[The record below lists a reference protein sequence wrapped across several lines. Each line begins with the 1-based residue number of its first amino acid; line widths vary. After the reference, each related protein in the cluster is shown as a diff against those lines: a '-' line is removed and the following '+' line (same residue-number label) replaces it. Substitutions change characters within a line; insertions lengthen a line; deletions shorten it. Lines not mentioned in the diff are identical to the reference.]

1 MKLLLKT
8 ALILATLFASTFLV
22 IKFTGV
28 LTVEDIKAGFE
39 ALKSQPAYFIGGLVV
54 LLLFADLFIAV
65 PTMTV
70 IIFAGFFLG
79 FETAAFFAFVGLI
92 CAALTGYL
100 ISRLWGDKL
109 LRRINRD
116 EHQRLQMQS
125 LFQEHGVLVLI
136 LSRAMPILPEVS
148 VCLAGASKMRFGRF
162 ILGWSLGSL
171 PYLMLVAY
179 AGSVSDL
186 DNPMPAILV
195 ALGVTSSLW
204 LAWAWF
210 LRVKL
215 RSGSQ
220 A

>member
-39 ALKSQPAYFIGGLVV
+39 ALKSQPVYFIGGLVV

-70 IIFAGFFLG
+70 IILAGFFLG
-79 FETAAFFAFVGLI
+79 FETAALFAFIGLV

-109 LRRINRD
+109 LRKINRD

-125 LFQEHGVLVLI
+125 LFQKHGVLVLI

-148 VCLAGASKMRFGRF
+148 VCLAGVSKMRFDRF
-162 ILGWSLGSL
+162 ILGWSLGSV
-171 PYLMLVAY
+171 PYLLLVAY

-186 DNPMPAILV
+186 DNPMPAILI

-204 LAWAWF
+204 LAWVWF

-215 RSGSQ
+215 KSGSR